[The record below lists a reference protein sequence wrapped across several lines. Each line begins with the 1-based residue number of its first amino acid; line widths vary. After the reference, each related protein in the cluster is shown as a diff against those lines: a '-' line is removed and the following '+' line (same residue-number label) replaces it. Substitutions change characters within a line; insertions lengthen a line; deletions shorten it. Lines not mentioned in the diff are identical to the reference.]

1 LILCA
6 YGRTT
11 QTIRIGADC
20 VPITIRAV
28 GQASKRGKI
37 PRLPSGER
45 LLAEVDDWLASATAD
60 TLRGRTA
67 EGLPAGA
74 TSTEIRLHPAARPVR
89 IAAAD
94 GGQLTV
100 TSATSPVG
108 PGYHTYVCRLL
119 RRMGDELN
127 IAWAP
132 AGDAGNEGA
141 SRDTTGFFQSGDRAD
156 AERGHLAW
164 LHRAL
169 LEASD
174 ARRRGV
180 TALHLETPPETRFNF
195 SGALATV
202 LGPRSEEWL
211 ERAVGDPRVATDVW
225 PWVADAMDG
234 RYLLGRALSMLWLE
248 VRWRPPTGPEESALL
263 DEVLALLRKAYP
275 LDPDLPYPWAAWR
288 ELLALR
294 DHGDLA
300 TGQLVDRMDRTVE
313 GAPPVG
319 YRRAPVT
326 IIHQGWALD
335 IPGSFAEHRGEEE
348 WTGGEAR
355 RSVTIAATET
365 GEGGEPMSADDFLDR
380 VAGHLAND
388 SLEHE
393 DGPLRGRARLSTE
406 TSSGIE
412 VATVEGYSAVRGRGA
427 AIRIVIDDPLDWKWA
442 LDTWRDLRPI

>member
-1 LILCA
+1 
-6 YGRTT
+6 
-11 QTIRIGADC
+11 

-28 GQASKRGKI
+28 GQASKRGRI

-45 LLAEVDDWLASATAD
+45 LLAEVDEWLATAAAD
-60 TLRGRTA
+60 MIRGRVTPR
-67 EGLPAGA
+67 EGAPTEA
-74 TSTEIRLHPAARPVR
+74 TSTELQLHPAARPIR
-89 IAAAD
+89 IDAAD
-94 GGQLTV
+94 GGQLSV
-100 TSATSPVG
+100 TAITSPVG
-108 PGYHTYVCRLL
+108 PGYHTYVSRLL
-119 RRMGDELN
+119 HRMGDELS
-127 IAWAP
+127 IAWAA
-132 AGDAGNEGA
+132 AGEPDEDTA
-141 SRDTTGFFQSGDRAD
+141 SRDPTGFFASIDRVD

-169 LEASD
+169 LEATD

-195 SGALATV
+195 SGVLATV

-211 ERAVGDPRVATDVW
+211 ERAVADPRVASDVW

-248 VRWRPPTGPEESALL
+248 VRWRQPTGPEEQALV
-263 DEVLALLRKAYP
+263 DEVLTLLRRAYP
-275 LDPDLPYPWAAWR
+275 LDPALSYPWAAWR
-288 ELLALR
+288 ELLELR
-294 DHGDLA
+294 GNGDNA
-300 TGQLVDRMDRTVE
+300 TRQLVDRRVASVE
-313 GAPPVG
+313 GDPPIG

-335 IPGSFAEHRGEEE
+335 IPGSFGERRGPEE

-365 GEGGEPMSADDFLDR
+365 GDGVEPMSADDFLDR
-380 VAGHLAND
+380 VAGHLGTDA
-388 SLEHE
+388 LEHE
-393 DGPLRGRARLSTE
+393 EGPLRGRARLSTE

-412 VATVEGYSAVRGRGA
+412 VATVEGYAAVRGRGA

>member
-1 LILCA
+1 MA
-6 YGRTT
+6 
-11 QTIRIGADC
+11 
-20 VPITIRAV
+20 
-28 GQASKRGKI
+28 
-37 PRLPSGER
+37 
-45 LLAEVDDWLASATAD
+45 
-60 TLRGRTA
+60 
-67 EGLPAGA
+67 
-74 TSTEIRLHPAARPVR
+74 
-89 IAAAD
+89 
-94 GGQLTV
+94 
-100 TSATSPVG
+100 ATSPVG

-119 RRMGDELN
+119 HRMGDELN
-127 IAWAP
+127 IGWA
-132 AGDAGNEGA
+132 ASGDAADGGA
-141 SRDTTGFFQSGDRAD
+141 SRDPTGFFGSGDRLD

-174 ARRRGV
+174 ARRRGA

-195 SGALATV
+195 SGVLATV

-211 ERAVGDPRVATDVW
+211 ERAVADPRVAGDVW

-248 VRWRPPTGPEESALL
+248 VRWRPPTGQEETATL

-275 LDPDLPYPWAAWR
+275 LDPALPYPWAAWR
-288 ELLALR
+288 EALALR
-294 DHGDLA
+294 GQGD
-300 TGQLVDRMDRTVE
+300 TTTSQLVDRMVGTVDGE
-313 GAPPVG
+313 PPIG

-335 IPGSFAEHRGEEE
+335 IPGSFAEARGPEE

-365 GEGGEPMSADDFLDR
+365 GDAVEPMSADDFLDR
-380 VAGHLAND
+380 VAGHLGND
-388 SLEHE
+388 ALEHE

-442 LDTWRDLRPI
+442 LDTWRDLRPA